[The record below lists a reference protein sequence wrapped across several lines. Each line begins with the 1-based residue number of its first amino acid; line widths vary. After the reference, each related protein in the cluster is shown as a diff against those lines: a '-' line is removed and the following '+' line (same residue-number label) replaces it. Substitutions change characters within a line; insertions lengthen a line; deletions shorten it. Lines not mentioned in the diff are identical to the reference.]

1 MNAIQWTNKAAR
13 QLRKLKDGMAQKRIY
28 RGVQVL
34 KTFPDCPGVKRL
46 SNHPHSYRLR
56 VGDYRVF
63 FEFDGAVKIITI
75 EEVKK
80 RDERTY

>member
-1 MNAIQWTNKAAR
+1 MAW
-13 QLRKLKDGMAQKRIY
+13 LRSAFVVASGSQDVPRL
-28 RGVQVL
+28 
-34 KTFPDCPGVKRL
+34 PGVKRL

-56 VGDYRVF
+56 VGNHRVL